1 MGREVMSSV
10 LYMADLEKGWVH
22 LFCQGPDIKNFR
34 LHGLRGKIEGMM
46 KVLIKQEGRLPFSF
60 ASKVGTHSSITCM
73 RNKGKLKTVLNWQ
86 ALPGGSTLLRLPW
99 LLFPCPVSPFWSPS
113 TSLVNNTPITGSRSY
128 PSDSEPVGCLHPDH
142 EVQGRDKCLISPV
155 EMKTI
160 FCLGSSVC

>member
-1 MGREVMSSV
+1 MFSV
-10 LYMADLEKGWVH
+10 LYMADLEQGWVH

-34 LHGLRGKIEGMM
+34 LCGLRGKIEGMM
-46 KVLIKQEGRLPFSF
+46 KVLIKQEGRLPFF
-60 ASKVGTHSSITCM
+60 
-73 RNKGKLKTVLNWQ
+73 
-86 ALPGGSTLLRLPW
+86 LPGKWALTAASPAWETKESWRQCSADKLCLGGFTLLRLPW

-142 EVQGRDKCLISPV
+142 EVEGRDKCLISPV